1 MYGSAG
7 QSAAFSG
14 ACLAAVERLRPC
26 CECLLTSGA
35 VSTVHQCLA
44 PPSIP
49 CWWPAGAAGGG
60 CAHQDEDGGRPSR
73 PRSYESL
80 EGAPAM
86 TVKSEALCV
95 VGADLRL
102 GPILV
107 SVRPLRVNLW
117 NAGQSSGLVEAVHR
131 EACGLPSS
139 RLQAFVRLASIP
151 KVGEVFIWLVSSWMV
166 LRWNAITQGR
176 GTCASGQCQ

>member
-1 MYGSAG
+1 M
-7 QSAAFSG
+7 
-14 ACLAAVERLRPC
+14 P
-26 CECLLTSGA
+26 

-95 VGADLRL
+95 VGVEIGAASCFRA
-102 GPILV
+102 
-107 SVRPLRVNLW
+107 SSS
-117 NAGQSSGLVEAVHR
+117 GQSVE
-131 EACGLPSS
+131 CG
-139 RLQAFVRLASIP
+139 AKCGI
-151 KVGEVFIWLVSSWMV
+151 G
-166 LRWNAITQGR
+166 
-176 GTCASGQCQ
+176 